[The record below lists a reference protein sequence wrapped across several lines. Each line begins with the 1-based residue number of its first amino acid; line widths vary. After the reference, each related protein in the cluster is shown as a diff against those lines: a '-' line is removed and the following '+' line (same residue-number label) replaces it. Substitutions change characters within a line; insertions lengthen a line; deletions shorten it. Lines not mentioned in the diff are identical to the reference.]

1 VQKSRGLPAT
11 YNRDRGHGLAQ
22 LAGAFVAI
30 NEPEHAA
37 SVASEALAIASGCG
51 SGRTLRCIQAVGRQL
66 RPHAKLSHVTQL
78 FDDLDV
84 A

>member
-1 VQKSRGLPAT
+1 MPAA

-22 LAGAFVAI
+22 FADALVAI

-51 SGRTLRCIQAVGRQL
+51 SGRTLRRIRVIGRQL
-66 RPHAKLSHVTQL
+66 RPHAKLPCVAQL
-78 FDDLDV
+78 LDDL
-84 A
+84 AAAEQ